1 MSNIQRSKSTPHVQN
16 ALSSAGVPRS
26 FSHTALSQHFV
37 ARTQSRPS
45 VWSSNGSHHHYCTQK
60 TRPEDPFN
68 LGGFFPAFPN
78 EGLRDDTWT
87 WLRPDEEDEGDL
99 TDEEPEQL
107 VSDQDMKLAMEEALQ
122 QGERNSVLSG
132 LYATS
137 AGSAATSVRE
147 QMGPLIVE
155 DTARVRLLSP
165 YSHDGVVDDQ
175 SLYDHLRELRAKEQ
189 EMTAKAAPQTTKPR
203 AQKQSLFFEDD
214 DQIWNMYKSKVF

>member
-1 MSNIQRSKSTPHVQN
+1 M
-16 ALSSAGVPRS
+16 
-26 FSHTALSQHFV
+26 

-132 LYATS
+132 LCESLLLSIVCALLAGVHGYLLPDATS